1 MSYLELARI
10 VLCEIEKVIS
20 ALKLHL
26 IGSAVAESVSISDRV
41 TSTPEAINC
50 CRSKWGETRL

>member
-1 MSYLELARI
+1 MTYI

-20 ALKLHL
+20 ALRLHL
-26 IGSAVAESVSISDRV
+26 IGSADAESIPISDGV
-41 TSTPEAINC
+41 TSTPEATNC